1 MVLIIAENGRIQWD
15 IYVTMIWSVARTAEG
30 ATPWKL
36 DPATGAV
43 TYMPDHA
50 LLETLIGIPISE
62 VRGSE
67 SGRLAKAI
75 DAWVANELRRCGFP
89 PDEVWP
95 RLTKPRV
102 LPRELG
108 LFLDKLPRRMQQ
120 DVYDQVL
127 RNKQAAPSDAKVL
140 GRAYVKQVD
149 VLVAQ
154 WSRGPELLV
163 STKSMVSSFRN
174 NLPNRFEESY
184 GDAKNL
190 RGRHPLAS
198 MGFLF
203 VLRSTVPEERGTFE
217 RATDM
222 LRKLREEH
230 DVYDA
235 TCVILAEWNDDPF
248 AGVILRQDAVPGDL
262 RTDAFIAALVDR
274 VLERTPVDRRCRLR
288 PDAQRRPGRGR
299 RGVTSPHG
307 GTAWRDR
314 TSRRLYHQ
322 AAGASGHARE
332 NRGRERGPARG
343 GLG

>member
-1 MVLIIAENGRIQWD
+1 MPEREDVFDSFEEAIRAGLADN
-15 IYVTMIWSVARTAEG
+15 
-30 ATPWKL
+30 PWQL
-36 DPATGAV
+36 DPATGNV
-43 TYMPDHA
+43 TYLPDHA
-50 LLETLIGIPISE
+50 LLEALIGIPVGE

-75 DAWVANELRRCGFP
+75 DAWVAHELRRCGFP

-108 LFLDKLPRRMQQ
+108 LFLSKLPRRMQQ
-120 DVYDQVL
+120 DAYDQVL

-190 RGRHPLAS
+190 RGRYPLAS

-203 VLRSTVPEERGTFE
+203 VLRSTILEERGTFE

-235 TCVILAEWNDDPF
+235 TCVVLAEWNDAPF
-248 AGVILRQDAVPGDL
+248 AGVTLRQDAVPADL
-262 RTDAFIAALVDR
+262 QTDAFIAALVER
-274 VLERTPVDRRCRLR
+274 VLQRTPVDMH
-288 PDAQRRPGRGR
+288 
-299 RGVTSPHG
+299 V
-307 GTAWRDR
+307 
-314 TSRRLYHQ
+314 
-322 AAGASGHARE
+322 E
-332 NRGRERGPARG
+332 VRERREHRELPLEKDEEASPTAHQD
-343 GLG
+343 

>member
-1 MVLIIAENGRIQWD
+1 VPEREDVFDSFEEAIRAGLQDN
-15 IYVTMIWSVARTAEG
+15 
-30 ATPWKL
+30 PWKL
-36 DPATGAV
+36 DPATDAV
-43 TYMPDHA
+43 TYLPDNV
-50 LLETLIGIPISE
+50 LLETLIGIPVGE

-75 DAWVANELRRCGFP
+75 DAWVAHELRRCGFP

-108 LFLDKLPRRMQQ
+108 LFLDKLPRRMRQ

-154 WSRGPELLV
+154 WSRGPELLI

-190 RGRHPLAS
+190 RGRYPLAS

-203 VLRSTVPEERGTFE
+203 VLRSTVLDERGTFE

-222 LRKLREEH
+222 LRKLREEQ

-235 TCVILAEWNDDPF
+235 TCVILAEWNDEPF
-248 AGVILRQDAVPGDL
+248 AGVSLRQDAVPDDL
-262 RTDAFIAALVDR
+262 RTDAFMGALVDR
-274 VLERTPVDRRCRLR
+274 VLERTPIDMHVE
-288 PDAQRRPGRGR
+288 
-299 RGVTSPHG
+299 V
-307 GTAWRDR
+307 
-314 TSRRLYHQ
+314 
-322 AAGASGHARE
+322 
-332 NRGRERGPARG
+332 RERREHRELPLEKDEGVGQA
-343 GLG
+343 